1 LLTCVVNNEDNK
13 LAVRKMLWK
22 HTENLGLPLNDK
34 ILNGGVY
41 KTILSSPGMAT
52 K

>member
-1 LLTCVVNNEDNK
+1 
-13 LAVRKMLWK
+13 
-22 HTENLGLPLNDK
+22 LPLNDK

-52 K
+52 EWKIPWTSMKIVSLLRNLIV